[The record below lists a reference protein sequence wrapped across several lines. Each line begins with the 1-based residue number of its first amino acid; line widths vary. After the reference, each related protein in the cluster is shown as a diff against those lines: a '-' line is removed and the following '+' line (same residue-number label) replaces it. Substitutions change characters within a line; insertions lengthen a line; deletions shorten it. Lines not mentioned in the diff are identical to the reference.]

1 METDFD
7 LLQDLLKLGF
17 GRTRLVGKFDR
28 YSQEEIAKLQR
39 WSDSWK
45 GPEGE
50 RISEICL
57 REFEGILN
65 PSYCGVIKF
74 ENQVFIDIAFI
85 TRGHLIRGHYAE
97 FIIKSQQWRLSPTIK
112 REIDSGKVSP
122 LGILALVVEYHFAKP
137 WTLYKWQELVIGKVK
152 CDRHLKGLPP
162 KVKRRVF

>member
-1 METDFD
+1 MDTDFD

-17 GRTRLVGKFDR
+17 GRTRLVGKFDS
-28 YSQEEIAKLQR
+28 YSQEEIEKLQR
-39 WSDSWK
+39 WSDAWK

-65 PSYCGVIKF
+65 PSYCGVINF
-74 ENQVFIDIAFI
+74 ENQVSLDIAFI
-85 TRGHLIRGHYAE
+85 RRGPYAE
-97 FIIKSQQWRLSPTIK
+97 FIINAQHWRFSTPIK

-122 LGILALVVEYHFAKP
+122 LRILSLVVEYHFAKP

-152 CDRHLKGLPP
+152 YDRHLKGLPP

>member
-1 METDFD
+1 MEIGFD

-17 GRTRLVGKFDR
+17 GRTRLVGKFDS
-28 YSQEEIAKLQR
+28 YSQEEIEKLQR
-39 WSDSWK
+39 WSDAWR

-74 ENQVFIDIAFI
+74 ENQIYYDIAFI
-85 TRGHLIRGHYAE
+85 RRGPYAE
-97 FIIKSQQWRLSPTIK
+97 FIINAQQWRFSTAIK

-122 LGILALVVEYHFAKP
+122 LRILSLVVEYHFAKS
-137 WTLYKWQELVIGKVK
+137 WILYTWQELVIGKVK
-152 CDRHLKGLPP
+152 YDRHLKGLPP